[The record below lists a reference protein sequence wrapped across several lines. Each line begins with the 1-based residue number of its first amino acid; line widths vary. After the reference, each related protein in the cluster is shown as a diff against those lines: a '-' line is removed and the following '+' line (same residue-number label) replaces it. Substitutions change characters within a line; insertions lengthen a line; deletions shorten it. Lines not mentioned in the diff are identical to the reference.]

1 MLDYSP
7 TQNCLQGERAK
18 TLSPDTLDL
27 ADRMALAIH
36 ALTHV
41 WYPDEKWA
49 QGFLVDFSQ
58 RPPVLY
64 PSHIT
69 DAYLNIPPKFIEAL
83 IFCRLGSGSD
93 QYLDVDT
100 EILNT
105 QLSLLG
111 VDGLTYCPE
120 GTLKDLTERR
130 GFAEIWGE
138 GRMLSALSTRM
149 MQKPC
154 HVRMT

>member
-1 MLDYSP
+1 MLDYHP
-7 TQNCLQGERAK
+7 TRICLQGER
-18 TLSPDTLDL
+18 TQTFSPDTLDL

-69 DAYLNIPPKFIEAL
+69 DAYLNIPMLSISIQRELASRFIPSSPK
-83 IFCRLGSGSD
+83 GSWWKK
-93 QYLDVDT
+93 
-100 EILNT
+100 N
-105 QLSLLG
+105 
-111 VDGLTYCPE
+111 GLYRGGE
-120 GTLKDLTERR
+120 KSSGKGNAAA
-130 GFAEIWGE
+130 GFA
-138 GRMLSALSTRM
+138 RP
-149 MQKPC
+149 K
-154 HVRMT
+154 